1 MPNFLCFTDPSLAL
15 LSSDNKSA
23 SNCRPPAK
31 AEPPAG
37 DDCEEKSSTSA
48 DADSIISI
56 IEESSSLDDKHHG
69 STFNIEQ
76 RPKATTIL
84 FKHDEDKK
92 QKSSSFSLQHPYA
105 LVSEVQVWHHKK
117 PSNDEE
123 GQVEFTHEHIQER
136 HDDTIHNDDGDIELA
151 SYSALVATSSI
162 TSSSLLPSDTSD
174 TCLDDKQQLET
185 FLFGGFEVVAN
196 VRIVEVY
203 VVRSENNC
211 TSNNKTS
218 GNGNHVLS
226 AGEERDTDTES
237 YLTKCHQGTPVSEND
252 LTPLEGMPSYTD
264 GSMPLLSS
272 SKDNTASCDDK
283 YYKFSY
289 TLPGGPK
296 PMKKV
301 ILKFVSIAG
310 ESADHD
316 NHESSSMVIVR
327 ALNVK
332 GRLKGRRSD
341 SRTIQEPTDSVAYTP
356 PHHQQSTSRQNGVSE
371 IRSSDPPLSSGVL
384 QNGVKGNAA
393 VHNIAHIAALQQQIR
408 KLQEDQLEQARQL
421 PSELH
426 MRKQSE
432 IISKIPGINLFIRPF
447 EELTTSKAE
456 KMFEDMEK
464 RIMGRLDGIVD
475 RLEGIEEKL
484 GGIEQSLKETGVSTG
499 DGPEQDASTED
510 QNNALD
516 GLDEMEESLNEET
529 DVATDVAKDDD
540 SAKDQHNQICDN
552 TTLTINADEVQDV

>member
-1 MPNFLCFTDPSLAL
+1 MHRITTCSTTMPNFLCFTDPSLAL

-136 HDDTIHNDDGDIELA
+136 HDDTIHNDDGDTELA

-203 VVRSENNC
+203 VGRSENNC

-226 AGEERDTDTES
+226 AG
-237 YLTKCHQGTPVSEND
+237 G
-252 LTPLEGMPSYTD
+252 
-264 GSMPLLSS
+264 
-272 SKDNTASCDDK
+272 
-283 YYKFSY
+283 
-289 TLPGGPK
+289 
-296 PMKKV
+296 KK
-301 ILKFVSIAG
+301 G
-310 ESADHD
+310 
-316 NHESSSMVIVR
+316 
-327 ALNVK
+327 
-332 GRLKGRRSD
+332 
-341 SRTIQEPTDSVAYTP
+341 IQI
-356 PHHQQSTSRQNGVSE
+356 QNL
-371 IRSSDPPLSSGVL
+371 I
-384 QNGVKGNAA
+384 
-393 VHNIAHIAALQQQIR
+393 
-408 KLQEDQLEQARQL
+408 
-421 PSELH
+421 
-426 MRKQSE
+426 
-432 IISKIPGINLFIRPF
+432 
-447 EELTTSKAE
+447 
-456 KMFEDMEK
+456 
-464 RIMGRLDGIVD
+464 
-475 RLEGIEEKL
+475 
-484 GGIEQSLKETGVSTG
+484 
-499 DGPEQDASTED
+499 
-510 QNNALD
+510 
-516 GLDEMEESLNEET
+516 
-529 DVATDVAKDDD
+529 
-540 SAKDQHNQICDN
+540 
-552 TTLTINADEVQDV
+552 